1 MHVAILMTNTDEIA
15 FSQAWPKDGEKF
27 AILISKLR
35 PEWTFTAFAVKDGV
49 FPSDL
54 AAFDGFITTGSPASV
69 HDDAPWLGHLLAQI
83 QHIAARKA
91 PMFGACFGHQA
102 IAMALGGTVGPN
114 TGGWVLGLIETLIAD
129 RPIRLYAAHREQ
141 VLALPPGA
149 QVLGGNAECRI
160 GSFAVGR
167 SIFTTQYHP
176 EMTPDFMAALVE
188 HLDGALP
195 EAVIAR
201 AKASLNQQAETGRM
215 AQVIVEFL
223 ERLG

>member
-1 MHVAILMTNTDEIA
+1 
-15 FSQAWPKDGEKF
+15 
-27 AILISKLR
+27 
-35 PEWTFTAFAVKDGV
+35 
-49 FPSDL
+49 
-54 AAFDGFITTGSPASV
+54 
-69 HDDAPWLGHLLAQI
+69 
-83 QHIAARKA
+83 
-91 PMFGACFGHQA
+91 MFGACFGHQA

-114 TGGWVLGLIETLIAD
+114 PGGWILGQIETLIAD

-149 QVLGGNAECRI
+149 QVLGGNAGCRI